1 MPRTRD
7 ATRSRARPD
16 LASLVTRRHEALRDQ
31 LAAAHGGKVEG
42 VHQARVASRRLREV
56 VPILA
61 HGLDECAVGGLRKDL
76 RALTRALGPV
86 RELDVAAGM
95 IEELETGPADI
106 GQLRARWLR
115 QIDRRRHAP
124 VRALHKAL
132 SPRFRDEL
140 DGELEAFAA
149 ARAASRDDSWREAL
163 ARRLTDRAVD
173 LRRQIS
179 WAGALYRPGPLH
191 DVRIATK
198 KLRYALEI
206 TAETGLVAVA
216 RPLRTLKSAQESLG
230 HLHDLDV
237 LFTMLHAVPATA
249 PGEEL
254 HHAASTVIETLE
266 RHSRQSHAK
275 YLRAR
280 ASLTRLT
287 ELTLAVVAPRVQRPM
302 RRAGETLDGD

>member
-7 ATRSRARPD
+7 VTRSRARPD
-16 LASLVTRRHEALRDQ
+16 LASLVTRRHDALRAQ
-31 LAAAHGGKVEG
+31 LAAAHSGKVEG

-56 VPILA
+56 VPVLGE
-61 HGLDECAVGGLRKDL
+61 GLGDVEVAGLRKDL
-76 RALTRALGPV
+76 RSLTRALGPV

-95 IEELETGPADI
+95 IDALDTGPTDI

-115 QIDRRRHAP
+115 QIDRQRHAP

-132 SPRFRDEL
+132 TPRFRDEL

-163 ARRLTDRAVD
+163 AQRLTDRAVD
-173 LRRQIS
+173 LRRQIA

-206 TAETGLVAVA
+206 TGETGLVAVA
-216 RPLRTLKSAQESLG
+216 RPLRTLKAAQESLG
-230 HLHDLDV
+230 YLHDLDV
-237 LFTMLHAVPATA
+237 LFAMLHTVPATA

-254 HHAASTVIETLE
+254 HHAASVVIDTLE
-266 RHSRQSHAK
+266 RQSRQSHAK

-280 ASLTRLT
+280 ASLARLT
-287 ELTLAVVAPRVQRPM
+287 ELTLAVVAPRVQRPP
-302 RRAGETLDGD
+302 RHAGETFDGR